1 MRPSRIVGLSA
12 LATAIICVATACSGP
27 ASSAGPSSPTSK
39 VVGIV
44 TISATDANNAR
55 VIAAVKDEAESNGW
69 KVNVV
74 DAQGS
79 ADQANAAMT
88 SFVSQKVEKV
98 GMILDLVFPTS
109 SLGTGLAA
117 ARQAGIP
124 VGTWGGGI
132 ASGVVATTGDGAP
145 FATPSTEALVKD
157 IGETGSVLALTYNT
171 GQVCRDRTAIFD
183 SIIKKHPGIKVTKN
197 EVNIP
202 GQLQDGAKYAS
213 AWLAAHPEG
222 SGKLAIWGCWEDPTL
237 GAISALKQSERTDVL
252 TYGINGSSTAI
263 KAVQA
268 GDLTNDVY
276 EDAGAEGKTLFKT
289 VREAIDAG
297 KSWTAKTVD
306 VPGIVVTK
314 ENIDSF
320 LKDHPDALK

>member
-1 MRPSRIVGLSA
+1 MRHRRILGISA
-12 LATAIICVATACSGP
+12 LAAAIISVATACSGP
-27 ASSAGPSSPTSK
+27 ASGAGQSTPTATNK

-55 VIAAVKDEAESNGW
+55 VIAAVKSDAESKGW

-88 SFVSQKVEKV
+88 SFVSQKV

-117 ARQAGIP
+117 ARGAGIP
-124 VGTWGGGI
+124 VGTWGGGLGT
-132 ASGVVATTGDGAP
+132 GVVATTGDGAP
-145 FATPSTEALVKD
+145 FATPSTEALVQD

-183 SIIKKHPGIKVTKN
+183 SIIAKHPGIKVTKN

-237 GAISALKQSERTDVL
+237 GAISALKQNGRTDVL

-263 KAVQA
+263 KSVQA

-276 EDAGAEGKTLFKT
+276 EDAGAEGKALFET
-289 VREAIDAG
+289 VLEAIESG
-297 KSWTAKTVD
+297 SSWKAKTVD

-314 ENIDSF
+314 DNIDSF
-320 LKDHPDALK
+320 LKEHPDALK